1 MNSYAA
7 SCCTCFPKVL
17 CGSAT
22 SASWPTASVPP
33 ACRSAFSCS
42 LPPNNRKPDKAL
54 PSIRTHAILG
64 LAPSVVARWCSSS
77 GLRLPKSNFALHPR
91 SRLQHET
98 TPANP
103 KTPCAS
109 ARSVSPWLAAE
120 HTLSSRSTNCTLR
133 RTVSTQ
139 SSFNRTRLSVAL
151 RGTASTHPHTRSF
164 PLLNP
169 HKARVRRNHGRLPSS
184 RCIESAQSHR
194 ARGRILPTRAS
205 DTALRLSRTWLSRC
219 GHFLGVSLQ
228 VLTTLPEGAMLEWV
242 PTFRKARS
250 LESPWIWPCFN
261 LLKKFT
267 LSLRSCQLLGTSEPE
282 APERRF
288 QHAAISHC
296 PAYERS
302 RPRAL
307 KWSGSSATE
316 RARHTGQS
324 RRQQAYGDLA
334 NAGAASPGPR
344 YP

>member
-205 DTALRLSRTWLSRC
+205 DTALRLF
-219 GHFLGVSLQ
+219 G
-228 VLTTLPEGAMLEWV
+228 
-242 PTFRKARS
+242 
-250 LESPWIWPCFN
+250 
-261 LLKKFT
+261 
-267 LSLRSCQLLGTSEPE
+267 SLRFRGPLREQLSSGDHSSIITLIRRSCICALNRCNNKTIIDVESSP
-282 APERRF
+282 
-288 QHAAISHC
+288 AIGYGK
-296 PAYERS
+296 PVAN
-302 RPRAL
+302 
-307 KWSGSSATE
+307 
-316 RARHTGQS
+316 
-324 RRQQAYGDLA
+324 QAEH
-334 NAGAASPGPR
+334 R
-344 YP
+344 

>member
-22 SASWPTASVPP
+22 SASWPTASVPR

-194 ARGRILPTRAS
+194 ARGRSLPTRAS
-205 DTALRLSRTWLSRC
+205 DAALRLFGS
-219 GHFLGVSLQ
+219 
-228 VLTTLPEGAMLEWV
+228 WV
-242 PTFRKARS
+242 P
-250 LESPWIWPCFN
+250 
-261 LLKKFT
+261 LL
-267 LSLRSCQLLGTSEPE
+267 SEE
-282 APERRF
+282 
-288 QHAAISHC
+288 
-296 PAYERS
+296 
-302 RPRAL
+302 
-307 KWSGSSATE
+307 K
-316 RARHTGQS
+316 
-324 RRQQAYGDLA
+324 
-334 NAGAASPGPR
+334 PGPNGR
-344 YP
+344 CLYLIGNPDRKSTRLNSSHRCISYAVFCFK

>member
-151 RGTASTHPHTRSF
+151 RGTASTHPHTRFF

-205 DTALRLSRTWLSRC
+205 DTALRLFGTYSYFGPDGGFPSGLVPPPLYHSEASSCATASTWSFAQSEKNSRISFCSNICSSAACTM
-219 GHFLGVSLQ
+219 Q
-228 VLTTLPEGAMLEWV
+228 V
-242 PTFRKARS
+242 RS
-250 LESPWIWPCFN
+250 SESP
-261 LLKKFT
+261 LE
-267 LSLRSCQLLGTSEPE
+267 LSKPI
-282 APERRF
+282 F
-288 QHAAISHC
+288 QV
-296 PAYERS
+296 
-302 RPRAL
+302 
-307 KWSGSSATE
+307 
-316 RARHTGQS
+316 GQHS
-324 RRQQAYGDLA
+324 TR
-334 NAGAASPGPR
+334 N
-344 YP
+344 

>member
-42 LPPNNRKPDKAL
+42 LPPNNRKPYQAR

-205 DTALRLSRTWLSRC
+205 DTALRLIRAYPDRDDGSAQRITSELAEK
-219 GHFLGVSLQ
+219 GHCSSLEIC
-228 VLTTLPEGAMLEWV
+228 PSAPMC
-242 PTFRKARS
+242 RS
-250 LESPWIWPCFN
+250 L
-261 LLKKFT
+261 T
-267 LSLRSCQLLGTSEPE
+267 
-282 APERRF
+282 
-288 QHAAISHC
+288 
-296 PAYERS
+296 
-302 RPRAL
+302 
-307 KWSGSSATE
+307 
-316 RARHTGQS
+316 
-324 RRQQAYGDLA
+324 RRQSSLGSARAGRDWPVKPTARNLA
-334 NAGAASPGPR
+334 GGIRVAVQWVTLDR
-344 YP
+344 H